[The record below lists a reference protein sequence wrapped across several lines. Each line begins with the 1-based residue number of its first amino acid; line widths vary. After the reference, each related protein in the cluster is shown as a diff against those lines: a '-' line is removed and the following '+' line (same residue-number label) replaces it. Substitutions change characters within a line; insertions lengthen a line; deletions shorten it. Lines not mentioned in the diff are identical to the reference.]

1 MASDD
6 ENVDE
11 YVYKILVVGDLGSGK
26 TSFIHRY
33 VNGTFSSTYRAT
45 ISFSL
50 HYHSPLLKVNPHVF
64 TYIVRKGLSWEMLI
78 FVCV

>member
-1 MASDD
+1 MADDD

-45 ISFSL
+45 ISFF
-50 HYHSPLLKVNPHVF
+50 P
-64 TYIVRKGLSWEMLI
+64 
-78 FVCV
+78 